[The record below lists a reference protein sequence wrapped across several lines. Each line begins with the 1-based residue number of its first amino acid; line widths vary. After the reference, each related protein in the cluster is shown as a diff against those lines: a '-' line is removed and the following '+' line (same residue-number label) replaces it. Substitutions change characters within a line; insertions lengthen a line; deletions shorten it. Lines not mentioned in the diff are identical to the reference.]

1 MKLLLGHSPD
11 ADDAFMFYA
20 MAKGLVNLR
29 GHEYEHVLQD
39 IETLNRRCRKGELDV
54 SAVSFHAYTT
64 LADEYTLLPCGA
76 SFGDGY
82 GPCLVAKKKYSRVE
96 MKKLRI
102 AVPGLLTSAYLTL
115 QLYLGLPHGKFQAV
129 VVPFDKIQ
137 DEILAEKVDAGL
149 IIHEGQLTYAEEGFT
164 LCEDLGQWWARETGG
179 LPLPLGGNV
188 VRRALGPALR
198 KRVSDILTASI
209 QFSLDHRPEAVAH
222 SLQWARDM
230 GKDLADRFVGMYVN
244 HWTLDYGERGRESI
258 RRFLARGQAMGAIP
272 KAPPLEFV
280 V

>member
-29 GHEYEHVLQD
+29 GHEYEHILQD
-39 IETLNRRCRKGELDV
+39 IETLNRRCQKNELDV

-64 LADEYTLLPCGA
+64 IADQYALLPCGA

-82 GPCLVAKKKYSRVE
+82 GPCLVAKKKYSRDE
-96 MKKLRI
+96 LKQLRI

-129 VVPFDKIQ
+129 VIPFDKIQ

-149 IIHEGQLTYAEEGFT
+149 LIHEGQLTYTEEGFT
-164 LCEDLGQWWARETGG
+164 LCEDLGKWWAEETGG

-188 VRRALGPALR
+188 VRRDLGPKVMAAVTETLR
-198 KRVSDILTASI
+198 ESVRYG
-209 QFSLDHRPEAVAH
+209 LDHRQAGVRHALPLSRGMDE
-222 SLQWARDM
+222 RRTD
-230 GKDLADRFVGMYVN
+230 KFIGMYVN
-244 HWTLDYGERGRESI
+244 ELTLDFGV
-258 RRFLARGQAMGAIP
+258 RGQAALQEFYQRSKSAGLIRA
-272 KAPPLEFV
+272 KPL
-280 V
+280 

>member
-1 MKLLLGHSPD
+1 MKLVLGHSPD

-29 GHEYEHVLQD
+29 GHDYEHILQD
-39 IETLNRRCRKGELDV
+39 IETLNRRCQKGELDV

-64 LADEYTLLPCGA
+64 IADKYALLSCGA

-82 GPCLVAKKKYSRVE
+82 GPCLVAKKEYSRE
-96 MKKLRI
+96 ELKKLRI

-137 DEILAEKVDAGL
+137 DEILAGKADAGL
-149 IIHEGQLTYAEEGFT
+149 LIHEGQLTYAEKGFT
-164 LCEDLGQWWARETGG
+164 LCEDLGKWWARETGG

-188 VRRALGPALR
+188 VRRDLGPEMIAAVTETLRESVRYALEHR
-198 KRVSDILTASI
+198 QAGVRHALPLSRGMDEKRTDKFI
-209 QFSLDHRPEAVAH
+209 
-222 SLQWARDM
+222 
-230 GKDLADRFVGMYVN
+230 GMYVN
-244 HWTLDYGERGRESI
+244 ELTLDFGPRGRAGLQEFYRRAKDTGLI
-258 RRFLARGQAMGAIP
+258 RTS
-272 KAPPLEFV
+272 PL
-280 V
+280 

>member
-29 GHEYEHVLQD
+29 GHEYAHILQD
-39 IETLNRRCRKGELDV
+39 IETLNRRCQKGELDV

-64 LADEYTLLPCGA
+64 MANQYALLPCGA

-82 GPCLVAKKKYSRVE
+82 GPCLVAKKTFTRDE

-115 QLYLGLPHGKFQAV
+115 QLYLGLPHGSFQAV

-137 DEILAEKVDAGL
+137 EEILAGNVDAGL

-188 VRRALGPALR
+188 VRRDLGPKVITDVTETLRESVRYGLEHRQAGVRHALPLSR
-198 KRVSDILTASI
+198 GMDEKRTD
-209 QFSLDHRPEAVAH
+209 QFI
-222 SLQWARDM
+222 
-230 GKDLADRFVGMYVN
+230 GMYVN
-244 HWTLDYGERGRESI
+244 ELTLDFGPRGLAGLKEFYGRSR
-258 RRFLARGQAMGAIP
+258 A
-272 KAPPLEFV
+272 
-280 V
+280 

>member
-39 IETLNRRCRKGELDV
+39 IETLNRRCQKGELDV
-54 SAVSFHAYTT
+54 SAVSFHAFTT
-64 LADEYTLLPCGA
+64 LADQYALLPCGA

-82 GPCLVAKKKYSRVE
+82 GPCLVAKKKHSRDE
-96 MKKLRI
+96 IKKLRI

-115 QLYLGLPHGKFQAV
+115 QLYLGLPHGKFPAV

-137 DEILAEKVDAGL
+137 DEILTGRAEAGL
-149 IIHEGQLTYAEEGFT
+149 MIHEGQLTYAEEGFT
-164 LCEDLGQWWARETGG
+164 LCEDLGEWWARETGG

-188 VRRALGPALR
+188 VRRNLGPEVIAAVTETLRESVRYGLEHRQAGVRHALPLSR
-198 KRVSDILTASI
+198 GMDEERTDKFI
-209 QFSLDHRPEAVAH
+209 
-222 SLQWARDM
+222 
-230 GKDLADRFVGMYVN
+230 GMYVN
-244 HWTLDYGERGRESI
+244 ELTLDFGPRGRAGLQEFF
-258 RRFLARGQAMGAIP
+258 RRAKSAGLIP
-272 KAPPLEFV
+272 SDPL
-280 V
+280 

>member
-39 IETLNRRCRKGELDV
+39 IETLNRRCQKGELDV

-64 LADEYTLLPCGA
+64 LADNYSLLPCGA

-82 GPCLVAKKKYSRVE
+82 GPCLVAKKKYSRNE
-96 MKKLRI
+96 LKKLRI

-115 QLYLGLPHGKFQAV
+115 QLYLGLPHGKFPAV
-129 VVPFDKIQ
+129 VIPFDQIQ
-137 DEILAEKVDAGL
+137 DEILAGKVDAGL
-149 IIHEGQLTYAEEGFT
+149 IIHEGQLTYAEDGFT
-164 LCEDLGQWWARETGG
+164 LCEDLGEWWARETGG

-188 VRRALGPALR
+188 VRRDLGPEVIADVTETLR
-198 KRVSDILTASI
+198 QSVRYG
-209 QFSLDHRPEAVAH
+209 LDHRQAGVRHALPLSRGMDE
-222 SLQWARDM
+222 QRTD
-230 GKDLADRFVGMYVN
+230 KFIGMYVN
-244 HWTLDYGERGRESI
+244 DLTLDFGPRGRAGL
-258 RRFLARGQAMGAIP
+258 R
-272 KAPPLEFV
+272 EFYHRASAAGLISQQPEV
-280 V
+280 G

>member
-29 GHEYEHVLQD
+29 GHEYEHILQD
-39 IETLNRRCRKGELDV
+39 IETLNRRCQKGELDV

-64 LADEYTLLPCGA
+64 MANQYALLPCGA

-82 GPCLVAKKKYSRVE
+82 GPCLVAKKTFTRDE

-115 QLYLGLPHGKFQAV
+115 QLYLGLPHGSFQAV

-137 DEILAEKVDAGL
+137 EEILAGNVDAGL

-188 VRRALGPALR
+188 VRRDLGPKVITDVTETLRESVRYGLEHRQAGVRHALPLSR
-198 KRVSDILTASI
+198 GMDEKRTD
-209 QFSLDHRPEAVAH
+209 QFI
-222 SLQWARDM
+222 
-230 GKDLADRFVGMYVN
+230 GMYVN
-244 HWTLDYGERGRESI
+244 ELTLDFGPRGLAGLKEFYGRSRALGLIASS
-258 RRFLARGQAMGAIP
+258 
-272 KAPPLEFV
+272 PLDPS
-280 V
+280 

>member
-29 GHEYEHVLQD
+29 GHEYEHILQD
-39 IETLNRRCRKGELDV
+39 IETLNRRCQKGELDV

-64 LADEYTLLPCGA
+64 MANQYALLPCGA

-82 GPCLVAKKKYSRVE
+82 GPCLVAKKTFTRDE

-115 QLYLGLPHGKFQAV
+115 QLYLGLPHGSFQAV

-137 DEILAEKVDAGL
+137 EEILAGNVDAGL

-188 VRRALGPALR
+188 VRRDLGPKVITDVTETLRESVRYGLEHRQAGVRHALPLSR
-198 KRVSDILTASI
+198 GMDEKRTD
-209 QFSLDHRPEAVAH
+209 QFI
-222 SLQWARDM
+222 
-230 GKDLADRFVGMYVN
+230 GMYVN
-244 HWTLDYGERGRESI
+244 ELTLDFGPRGLAGLKEFYGRSRAQRLIASS
-258 RRFLARGQAMGAIP
+258 
-272 KAPPLEFV
+272 PLDPS
-280 V
+280 

>member
-1 MKLLLGHSPD
+1 VKLALGHSPD

-29 GHEYEHVLQD
+29 GHEYEHILQD
-39 IETLNRRCRKGELDV
+39 IETLNRRCQKGELDV

-64 LADEYTLLPCGA
+64 LAGQYALLPCGA

-82 GPCLVAKKKYSRVE
+82 GPCLVAKRKYTQEDLKKV
-96 MKKLRI
+96 RI

-137 DEILAEKVDAGL
+137 DEISSGRVDAGL
-149 IIHEGQLTYAEEGFT
+149 LIHEGQLTYAEEGFT
-164 LCEDLGQWWARETGG
+164 LCEDLGQWWAKETGG

-188 VRRALGPALR
+188 VRRALGAEVIFAVTETLRESVRYGLEHRQAGVRHALPLSR
-198 KRVSDILTASI
+198 GMDETRTDKFI
-209 QFSLDHRPEAVAH
+209 
-222 SLQWARDM
+222 
-230 GKDLADRFVGMYVN
+230 GMYVN
-244 HWTLDYGERGRESI
+244 ELTLDFGPRGLAGLKEFYGRSRAQGLIATS
-258 RRFLARGQAMGAIP
+258 
-272 KAPPLEFV
+272 PLDQP
-280 V
+280 

>member
-29 GHEYEHVLQD
+29 GHEYAHILQD
-39 IETLNRRCRKGELDV
+39 IETLNRRCLKGELDV

-64 LADEYTLLPCGA
+64 MANQYALLPCGA

-82 GPCLVAKKKYSRVE
+82 GPCLVAKKTFTRDE

-115 QLYLGLPHGKFQAV
+115 QLYLGLPHGSFQAV

-137 DEILAEKVDAGL
+137 EEILAGNVDAGL

-188 VRRALGPALR
+188 VRRDLGPKVITDVTETLRESVRYGLEHRQAGVRHALPLSR
-198 KRVSDILTASI
+198 GMDEKRTD
-209 QFSLDHRPEAVAH
+209 QFI
-222 SLQWARDM
+222 
-230 GKDLADRFVGMYVN
+230 GMYVN
-244 HWTLDYGERGRESI
+244 ELTLDFGPRG
-258 RRFLARGQAMGAIP
+258 LAGLKEFYSRSRAQGLIASS
-272 KAPPLEFV
+272 PLDPS
-280 V
+280 